1 MKFNRAGFEQVV
13 VRVTRYLTI
22 VLLLNLYGC
31 GQPNPV
37 PQKTQDDSAQ
47 ASPAKTRL
55 VLNNATLEEA
65 DDRGQ
70 TLWKIKAQKST
81 YSEDNKK
88 AYLENLAGNLFQDGK
103 LVLQISAKQGEV
115 NKDGEV
121 IFLRDNIIARDP
133 RNNAV
138 VEGDE
143 VEWHPKNN
151 VLVIRKNLT
160 GNHPQLEVTAT
171 EGQYNTRSERLEL
184 TGNVIATALQEKLQL
199 KTQQLIWFVSQQ
211 KIRGDRPLEI
221 TRYRDR
227 IVSDRVIA
235 DRGYVTLNN
244 HLAFLEKNVELQ
256 SLKPLTQ
263 IATNSAIWNYNTRV
277 VTSDRPIRMVNA
289 QEQITVTGNRGQIDL
304 EREIAKLQGGVSGI
318 SSKNQAKLFSKAL
331 TWKITTQI
339 VEATGNVIY
348 KQNDPQLNLT
358 GDKAVG
364 TLQNNNVVVT
374 SNNKER
380 VVTNITP

>member
-1 MKFNRAGFEQVV
+1 MKFNRAGFQQVV
-13 VRVTRYLTI
+13 VRVTRYITI
-22 VLLLNLYGC
+22 FLLLNLYGC
-31 GQPNPV
+31 GQQNPV
-37 PQKTQDDSAQ
+37 LQKTKEDSAQ
-47 ASPAKTRL
+47 ASPTKTRL

-70 TLWKIKAQKST
+70 TLWKIKAEKST

-138 VEGDE
+138 IEGDE

-151 VLVIRKNLT
+151 VLVIRQNLT

-171 EGQYNTRSERLEL
+171 EGKYNTRSERLEL

-199 KTQQLIWFVSQQ
+199 KTQQLTWFVSQQ

-227 IVSDRVIA
+227 IVTDRVIA

-277 VTSDRPIRMVNA
+277 VSSDRPIRVVNS

-304 EREIAKLQGGVSGI
+304 GQEIAKLQGGVSGI
-318 SSKNQAKLFSKAL
+318 SSKNQAKLSSKAL

-348 KQNDPQLNLT
+348 EQNNPQLNLT

-374 SNNKER
+374 SNNKDR

>member
-1 MKFNRAGFEQVV
+1 MKFNRAGFQQVLV
-13 VRVTRYLTI
+13 WVARYMVI

-37 PQKTQDDSAQ
+37 PQKTKSDSAQ
-47 ASPAKTRL
+47 ATPAKTRL

-65 DDRGQ
+65 DDRGR

-88 AYLENLAGNLFQDGK
+88 AYLENLVGNLFQDGK

-115 NKDGEV
+115 NKNGEV
-121 IFLRDNIIARDP
+121 IFLRNNIIASDP

-160 GNHPQLEVTAT
+160 GNHPQLKVTAT
-171 EGQYNTRSERLEL
+171 EGKYNTRSERLEL
-184 TGNVIATALQEKLQL
+184 TGNVVATALQEKLQL
-199 KTQQLIWFVSQQ
+199 KTQQLTWEVSQQ
-211 KIRGDRPLEI
+211 KIRSDRPLQI
-221 TRYRDR
+221 TRDRDR
-227 IVSDRVIA
+227 IVTDRVIA

-277 VTSDRPIRMVNA
+277 VTSDRPIRVVNS

-304 EREIAKLQGGVSGI
+304 GQEIAKLQGGVSGI
-318 SSKNQAKLFSKAL
+318 SSKNQAKLSSKTL

-348 KQNDPQLNLT
+348 EQNDPQLNLT

>member
-184 TGNVIATALQEKLQL
+184 TGNVVATALQEKLQL

>member
-1 MKFNRAGFEQVV
+1 MKFNRAGFQQVV
-13 VRVTRYLTI
+13 VWVIRYVAI

-37 PQKTQDDSAQ
+37 PQKTKSDSAI
-47 ASPAKTRL
+47 ASPTKTRL

-121 IFLRDNIIARDP
+121 IFLRNNIIASDP

-171 EGQYNTRSERLEL
+171 EGKYNTRSERLEL
-184 TGNVIATALQEKLQL
+184 TGNVVATALQEKLQL
-199 KTQQLIWFVSQQ
+199 KTQQLTWFVSQQ
-211 KIRGDRPLEI
+211 KIRGDRPLQI
-221 TRYRDR
+221 TRYQDR
-227 IVSDRVIA
+227 TVIDRVIA

-244 HLAFLEKNVELQ
+244 HLAFLEQNVELQ

-277 VTSDRPIRMVNA
+277 VTSDRPVRVVNS

-304 EREIAKLQGGVSGI
+304 GQKIAKLQGGVSGI
-318 SSKNQAKLFSKAL
+318 SSKNQAKLSSKAL

-348 KQNDPQLNLT
+348 EQNDPQLNLT